1 MIWRK
6 PNNVKYTELC
16 IFVDNN
22 ILNIV
27 NPGEHPEIENK
38 VWNFIYLIIKAL
50 AIKKRLF
57 KNFQDYDAFSIYA
70 ANRTYFAIRKNYWNQ
85 GKVIKGK
92 LIRPI
97 KSCLN
102 YIKATLNPMRIEY
115 QNENFKEIMSEE
127 FATQKLAANGYD
139 TNYYQNIKD
148 TAGASQQ
155 LKLYLQ
161 STFSNVGALVDRVL
175 KNSPFTPASADY
187 RRIKISILLNTLR
200 ILNKNKKLDSNQ
212 SSVVLWKLPKSMSTY
227 IKIILKEFYVELKKE
242 ILECHR
248 ESDIDQET
256 VHRIIQ
262 ATSQEVINY
271 VNSEENY

>member
-1 MIWRK
+1 MLWRK
-6 PNNVKYTELC
+6 PNNLKYTDLC
-16 IFVDNN
+16 IYIDNN
-22 ILNIV
+22 ILNII
-27 NPGEHPEIENK
+27 NPGEHPEIENR
-38 VWNFIYLIIKAL
+38 VRNYLYLLLKSL
-50 AIKKRLF
+50 SIKKKLF

-115 QNENFKEIMSEE
+115 QNENFKEVMSEE
-127 FATQKLAANGYD
+127 FAAQKLAANGYD
-139 TNYYQNIKD
+139 IAYYQNVKE
-148 TAGASQQ
+148 TTGVPQQ
-155 LKLYLQ
+155 FKLYLQ
-161 STFSNVGALVDRVL
+161 STFSNIGPLIDKVL

-200 ILNKNKKLDSNQ
+200 ILNKNKKLESNQ
-212 SSVVLWKLPKSMSTY
+212 SSVILWKLPKSMSTY

-242 ILECHR
+242 ILECYKD
-248 ESDIDQET
+248 SDIDQET
-256 VHRIIQ
+256 VQRIIQ

-271 VNSEENY
+271 AGTEENY